1 MIITVFQ
8 IIISSHGHRI
18 NSNVLHVLSVNVH
31 EWDDFISQR
40 KSYSPEYESWGK
52 YDISVAFKPSES
64 KVILIYSFVII
75 LLISPPHNYLFYNF
89 RSYLEPALER
99 LEESLVDE
107 GRFLDS
113 PVLETMLPAWAVI
126 ELMQNK

>member
-1 MIITVFQ
+1 MSIVVFGF
-8 IIISSHGHRI
+8 IHYSLEHW
-18 NSNVLHVLSVNVH
+18 SNVNVLYVLLVNVH

-52 YDISVAFKPSES
+52 YDISVAFKTSKS
-64 KVILIYSFVII
+64 KVILIYIFDIV
-75 LLISPPHNYLFYNF
+75 LLISLLHNYLFYNF

-126 ELMQNK
+126 ELK